1 MGIVSRLFRRR
12 RTILH
17 YTGHRILSDRKA
29 SRFPVKR
36 EAEVARLLGRLVG
49 QERVVAGYG
58 GLASGADILFAEA
71 LLACGAEVH
80 IILACEAERFV
91 ASSVAEAGASWIG
104 RFHEIL
110 AQATSVNFS
119 QADGRLDVDYGAAT
133 VLALDLGEAAAVR
146 TRSGKL
152 QIAIFDGRKEADSS
166 ATAGTG
172 PDMERGAQRG
182 WRQIVL
188 NPAARWR
195 IKAHRL

>member
-12 RTILH
+12 RTVLH

-29 SRFPVKR
+29 SRFPAKR
-36 EAEVARLLGRLVG
+36 EAELARLLGRLVR
-49 QERVVAGYG
+49 QERIVAGYG

-71 LLACGAEVH
+71 LMASGGEVH
-80 IILACEAERFV
+80 IILACDAERFL
-91 ASSVAEAGASWIG
+91 AFSVAEAGEAWIR
-104 RFHEIL
+104 RFHAIL
-110 AQATSVNFS
+110 AQATSVSFA
-119 QADGRLDVDYGAAT
+119 QGGDAAHVDFGAAT
-133 VLALDLGEAAAVR
+133 DLALDLGEAAAVR
-146 TRSGKL
+146 TGSGKL

-188 NPAARWR
+188 NPAVRWR
-195 IKAHRL
+195 LKARHL